1 MQSSISQC
9 GSFAEQHGETINRQ
23 ENQTFSCDKKKKKK
37 SGNLSTFP
45 ADDPVMMKF
54 GDTWKRAEVESLH
67 STPRSCL
74 VRDEGRQ
81 YRRNRSMLGPT
92 KVASEDCDLAKTVP
106 SQSEAESATNQ
117 ASGQT
122 SSQSD
127 DNRKIGVEKSV

>member
-1 MQSSISQC
+1 
-9 GSFAEQHGETINRQ
+9 
-23 ENQTFSCDKKKKKK
+23 
-37 SGNLSTFP
+37 
-45 ADDPVMMKF
+45 MMKF

-92 KVASEDCDLAKTVP
+92 KVVSEDCDLAKTVP

-127 DNRKIGVEKSV
+127 DNRKLGVEKSV